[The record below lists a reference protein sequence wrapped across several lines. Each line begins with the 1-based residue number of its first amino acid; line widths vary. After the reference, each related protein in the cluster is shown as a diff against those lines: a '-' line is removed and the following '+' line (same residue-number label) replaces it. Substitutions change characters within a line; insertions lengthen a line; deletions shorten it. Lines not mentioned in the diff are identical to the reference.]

1 MKKVGLRY
9 KQVDD
14 GRHSALAEVG
24 EDICCSSDWK
34 SFNCYILIVLT
45 NAWGIPA

>member
-1 MKKVGLRY
+1 MKKVRLRY
-9 KQVDD
+9 KRVDD
-14 GRHSALAEVG
+14 GRQSTLAEVR
-24 EDICCSSDWK
+24 EDICYSSDRK